1 MLGAVAHPGFSGW
14 SSLPSGDLHG
24 AACRRLRRDVSR
36 RSATCR
42 RMDRRAGART
52 LQPPLGA
59 IDSPSKLLPSLR
71 WSLRRIRH
79 TQLLQGSVD
88 AHAFYSRS
96 DTPESGADWRRFFTH
111 DCAASRYILGSAT
124 SVSASLIREAGSRFA
139 TLPTAMRLRRRDVR
153 RDGVGAPL
161 AAAVQ
166 PVCGPL
172 RERSGSVMDVGSA
185 RAGRIV
191 P

>member
-1 MLGAVAHPGFSGW
+1 
-14 SSLPSGDLHG
+14 
-24 AACRRLRRDVSR
+24 
-36 RSATCR
+36 
-42 RMDRRAGART
+42 MDRRADART

-59 IDSPSKLLPSLR
+59 VDSPSELLPSLR
-71 WSLRRIRH
+71 CSFRRIRH
-79 TQLLQGSVD
+79 TQLLQRSGD
-88 AHAFYSRS
+88 APAFRSQS
-96 DTPESGADWRRFFTH
+96 DTRESRRTLDTVFTH
-111 DCAASRYILGSAT
+111 DCAGSRYIQGSAT
-124 SVSASLIREAGSRFA
+124 SVRASLIREAGSRFA

-153 RDGVGAPL
+153 RDGVAAPL

-166 PVCGPL
+166 RVGGPL